1 MRFFSLPLFGAAASA
16 LIALAAAPA
25 VHAQPVESPAVDA
38 SAVVGDHGNWTLQ
51 QREHWLDD
59 RLDKARADGSLDHHE
74 FDRVRHELARIREDE
89 DRLRDHHDGQ
99 LTDNENADLEAR
111 LNGVA
116 DQIHWLH
123 ENSFERP
130 W

>member
-1 MRFFSLPLFGAAASA
+1 MRSFTLPLFGAAASA

-38 SAVVGDHGNWTLQ
+38 SAVVGDSGNWTLQ
-51 QREHWLDD
+51 QRERWLDS

-74 FDRVRHELARIREDE
+74 FDRVRHELARIHDDE
-89 DRLRDHHDGQ
+89 DQLRDRHNGQ